1 MAEVR
6 AIAAR
11 LRFKP
16 HVTPTAQRLIVET
29 IGMQQGAVP
38 EWQVNEMPMPWL
50 YQMLERE
57 AARMAEQK
65 P

>member
-6 AIAAR
+6 AIVAR

-16 HVTPTAQRLIVET
+16 HVTPTAQRFIAET
-29 IGMQQGAVP
+29 IGMQQGAMP
-38 EWQVNEMPMPWL
+38 SWLVNELPLPWL

-57 AARMAEQK
+57 AERLAEKK